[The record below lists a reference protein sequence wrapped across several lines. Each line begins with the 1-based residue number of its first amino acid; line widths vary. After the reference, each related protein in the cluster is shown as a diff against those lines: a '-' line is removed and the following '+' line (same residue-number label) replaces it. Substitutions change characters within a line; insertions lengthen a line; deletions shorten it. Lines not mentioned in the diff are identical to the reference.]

1 MKKLITFLMIN
12 AVVSGCTKV
21 ESRTKEQISLY
32 ATETDAA
39 YGDSFNRPKATP
51 LASLSQGEIVTVLS
65 DTYGKDYW
73 ACHVST
79 QTGKEGWVLCTS
91 LDYNGY

>member
-1 MKKLITFLMIN
+1 MGKLIKIILIC
-12 AVVSGCTKV
+12 AIASGCTKV
-21 ESRTKEQISLY
+21 ESHTKEQVNIY

-39 YGDSFNRPKATP
+39 YADALNRPKVAP
-51 LASLSQGEIVTVLS
+51 LTSLSQGEIVTVLS

-73 ACHVST
+73 ACHIRT

-91 LDYNGY
+91 LDYRGG